1 MKNDAARLEARLKEA
16 RLRRTPM
23 RLAILD
29 VLIHSDEPLGAAQI
43 QARLP
48 AGTDLVTVY
57 RTLRTFTE
65 KSLAHRVRGEDQTWR
80 YALGKPVDRARHR
93 HPHFVCNDCGTVA
106 CMDEVAIPS
115 RFVRSL
121 HVGRQYEVSW
131 PEVILHGLCPKCA
144 TG

>member
-1 MKNDAARLEARLKEA
+1 MKNDGTHLESRLKVA
-16 RLRRTPM
+16 GLRLTPM

-29 VLIHSDEPLGAAQI
+29 LLIRSDQPLGAAQI

-48 AGTDLVTVY
+48 DGTDLVTVY

-80 YALGKPVDRARHR
+80 YALGKPVDRSRHR

-106 CMDEVAIPS
+106 CMDQIAIPS
-115 RFVRSL
+115 QFVRSL
-121 HVGRQYEVSW
+121 HVGRQYEVAW